1 MRILV
6 APDSFKDALSARDA
20 ADAIA
25 RGLKRHI
32 FPHKIV
38 TFPMA
43 DGGEGTM
50 DVLAAHLQLT
60 RIEIDTVDALFRPI
74 RAHYGLSA
82 DGKSAVIE
90 LAAAAGL
97 EMLAPHERNPLSTTT
112 LGVGQML
119 ADALQRGAR
128 DVFLAIGGSATNDCG
143 VGLASALGWRFL
155 DDAGEPV
162 RPIGGELHRIAR
174 IEEPATPLPPFV
186 LRIARDVQIPLL
198 GPTGAAHMFAR
209 QKGADD
215 AAIAAL
221 EAGAAHL
228 CEIVHA
234 QIDLGRPENFGGVG
248 AAGGAGFGAM
258 VFLGGGLYDGAEAVM
273 DAMDFQAEADRAD
286 LIITGEGRLDGQTGY
301 GKVVAAVTLRARWK
315 GKTTP
320 VIALCGAVDAAPG
333 EIAGLGLRAAIE
345 ISDRTLPLSENL
357 TRTAENLERAAAA
370 LKL

>member
-20 ADAIA
+20 AEAIA
-25 RGLKRHI
+25 RGLKRHA

-50 DVLAAHLQLT
+50 DVLAARLSLQSVE
-60 RIEIDTVDALFRPI
+60 IEVADPLFRPR
-74 RAHYGLSA
+74 RARYLLGGEH
-82 DGKSAVIE
+82 AVIE
-90 LAAAAGL
+90 LAEAAGL
-97 EMLAPHERNPLSTTT
+97 QLLSPAERDPLNTTT
-112 LGVGQML
+112 LGVGQMI
-119 ADALQRGAR
+119 ADALARGAR
-128 DVFLAIGGSATNDCG
+128 DIFLAIGGSATNDCG

-155 DDAGEPV
+155 DEAGQPIRPV
-162 RPIGGELHRIAR
+162 GGALHRIAR
-174 IEEPATPLPPFV
+174 IEPPTTPLPHFV
-186 LRIARDVQIPLL
+186 RVARDVQIPLL

-209 QKGADD
+209 QKGADG
-215 AAIAAL
+215 AAIATL

-234 QIDLGRPENFGGVG
+234 QIDLGRPETFGGVG

-301 GKVVAAVTLRARWK
+301 GKVVSAVALRAQWR
-315 GKTTP
+315 GKRTP
-320 VIALCGAVDAAPG
+320 VIALCGAVDATPG
-333 EIAGLGLRAAIE
+333 KIAALGLRDAIA
-345 ISDRTLPLSENL
+345 ISDPAAPLTENL
-357 TRTAENLERAAAA
+357 AHTAANLERAAAA

>member
-1 MRILV
+1 M
-6 APDSFKDALSARDA
+6 SARDA
-20 ADAIA
+20 AEAIA
-25 RGLKRHI
+25 RGLKRHA

-50 DVLAAHLQLT
+50 DVLAARLGLQSVE
-60 RIEIDTVDALFRPI
+60 IEVANPLFRPR
-74 RAHYGLSA
+74 RARYLLGGAH
-82 DGKSAVIE
+82 AVIE
-90 LAAAAGL
+90 LAEAAGL
-97 EMLAPHERNPLSTTT
+97 QLLAPAERDPLNTTT
-112 LGVGQML
+112 LGVGKML
-119 ADALQRGAR
+119 ADALARGAR
-128 DVFLAIGGSATNDCG
+128 DIFLAIGGSATNDCG
-143 VGLASALGWRFL
+143 VGLASALGWRFV
-155 DDAGEPV
+155 DDAGEPI
-162 RPIGGELHRIAR
+162 RPVGGALHRIAR
-174 IEEPATPLPPFV
+174 IEPPTTPLPNFV
-186 LRIARDVQIPLL
+186 LRVARDVQIPLL

-209 QKGADD
+209 QKGADA

-228 CEIVHA
+228 CEIVHQ

-301 GKVVAAVTLRARWK
+301 GKVVAAVTLRARWR
-315 GKTTP
+315 GKRTP
-320 VIALCGAVDAAPG
+320 VVALCGAVDATAE
-333 EIAGLGLRAAIE
+333 EIAQLGLKDAIA
-345 ISDRTLPLSENL
+345 ISDPAAPLTENL
-357 TRTAENLERAAAA
+357 ARTAENLERAAAA